1 MKYIV
6 VNMYSHNEIEDGIE
20 AYSIF
25 NFKELAYGYYR
36 GRADAI
42 LNEYKEKME
51 FVLEV
56 DRTHIKYYDK
66 DNKTTNLVQLFEINL

>member
-1 MKYIV
+1 MTYMI
-6 VNMYSHNEIEDGIE
+6 VNMYSRNGIENGIED
-20 AYSIF
+20 YTIF
-25 NFKELAYGYYR
+25 NSKELAYSYYR

-56 DRTHIKYYDK
+56 DKTHIKYYNK
-66 DNKTTNLVQLFEINL
+66 DNKTTKLVQFFEINL